1 MIQKKKNWKN
11 TFFNILK
18 ELYSINDEE
27 DIDFKNE
34 NNGESNESDSSNE
47 SENPCDSDE
56 EKIIDLKDLETIN
69 NVKLKLNEM
78 CKIYYSKNS
87 SVMNN
92 NFNDINGNKIPKKR
106 LNDEVNNIYMKILN
120 SKLNSVKNEG

>member
-1 MIQKKKNWKN
+1 
-11 TFFNILK
+11 
-18 ELYSINDEE
+18 
-27 DIDFKNE
+27 
-34 NNGESNESDSSNE
+34 
-47 SENPCDSDE
+47 
-56 EKIIDLKDLETIN
+56 
-69 NVKLKLNEM
+69 M